1 MSEQT
6 PTTPARPARPEK
18 PKRRLGLWIGLAA
31 AVAVA
36 VVAAVTIPALT
47 AAKEAPAEKG
57 AAVIET
63 VKLGVNDIGAG
74 HWEVLVGLAK
84 KEGID
89 VELISFTD
97 YNTPNPAL
105 DAGDVDMN
113 KFQHLRFLGQFN
125 ATQGA
130 ELVPLGST
138 EIFPIGFFSKKWTSV
153 DEIPQ
158 GGEVTLSNNPANQV
172 RPLLALHNAG
182 LIEFT
187 KPADWS
193 VTIDDVD
200 YAKSKLGKL
209 TPIDPTQTA
218 ASLDSVDIAFVDTP
232 YQLASGLTL
241 EQQIYVEDADRD
253 DLQQYVNIF
262 AVRSEDADNKTL
274 KTVAELY
281 HHPDVVAAIQA
292 ESDSQGVFKQ
302 LDAKTMLS
310 VLAEQEKEFAKQ

>member
-31 AVAVA
+31 TVVVA

-47 AAKEAPAEKG
+47 ASKEAPAEEG
-57 AAVIET
+57 AAAVQT

-74 HWEVLVGLAK
+74 HWEILVDLAK
-84 KEGID
+84 EEGID

-138 EIFPIGFFSKKWTSV
+138 QIFPIGFFSKKWTSV

-158 GGEVTLSNNPANQV
+158 GAEATLSNNPANQV

-209 TPIDPTQTA
+209 TPMIRPRPLRRSTRSTSPSSTPRTSSLQASPSNSRFTSKTQIAMTCSSTSTSSPFGRKTPTT
-218 ASLDSVDIAFVDTP
+218 
-232 YQLASGLTL
+232 
-241 EQQIYVEDADRD
+241 R
-253 DLQQYVNIF
+253 
-262 AVRSEDADNKTL
+262 
-274 KTVAELY
+274 
-281 HHPDVVAAIQA
+281 H
-292 ESDSQGVFKQ
+292 
-302 LDAKTMLS
+302 
-310 VLAEQEKEFAKQ
+310 